1 MLGTLSRKTNV
12 PMNTLNMIV
21 KTENAPTN
29 FATRGTESYVKMD
42 YNASLIPK
50 TNVNLNMTNIIKQT
64 KMLKNLN
71 YFLKHDH
78 YI

>member
-1 MLGTLSRKTNV
+1 MLGIVSTKTNA

-42 YNASLIPK
+42 
-50 TNVNLNMTNIIKQT
+50 
-64 KMLKNLN
+64 
-71 YFLKHDH
+71 
-78 YI
+78 